1 MKQQSSPLVPAVVLL
16 VLTAA
21 ADGTSCPQTLV
32 TNPSWTA
39 TSAGNITLSVDD
51 KTGCFSLSVREE
63 LWLASSHLLLSASKT
78 VYRQPSLP
86 GHHQLLSAGSRQ
98 FSGADALGSYKALS
112 IDWLASNSTGGKE
125 PEWTT
130 TFRAYSDKFVFEQ
143 EYGTGVRDGQT
154 GPPAAAGLTAGSGDS
169 WGVPQSVFPSISAT
183 AGKGASLG
191 ALTFH
196 NQGTPQSS
204 VGLAG
209 LITATMGFAGGV
221 PVVLV
226 DNATDVTMVISPI
239 DAFLSTTFSVASDP
253 GDPAALLC
261 GVQGAAT
268 AVPKG
273 HRTQVMLMAGEG
285 LTDTVM
291 RWGSE
296 LLRLYGKSRT
306 APDANVHVER
316 LGYSTVGHYFYGL
329 ARGMNAEQTM
339 RAVAD
344 DAVSKSLPFS
354 WWLLDSWWYGEN
366 STPLPTT
373 FGGSNDSVPG
383 YGGTWRWDDTIAR
396 TRAGGFPS
404 GLRNLTDYLGG
415 PLVMHFGEWVG
426 NSSTCVENL
435 Q

>member
-1 MKQQSSPLVPAVVLL
+1 M
-16 VLTAA
+16 TA
-21 ADGTSCPQTLV
+21 G
-32 TNPSWTA
+32 
-39 TSAGNITLSVDD
+39 GNFTLSVSD
-51 KTGCFSLSVREE
+51 KTGCFSLSMHDE
-63 LWLASSHLLLSASKT
+63 LWLASSHLLLSASAT
-78 VYRQPSLP
+78 VYRQPHLT
-86 GHHQLLSAGSRQ
+86 GHHQLVPAGTRESM
-98 FSGADALGSYKALS
+98 GADALGSYKAFS
-112 IDWLASNSTGGKE
+112 IAWLASNSSGGKE

-143 EYGTGVRDGQT
+143 EYRTGVEDGQV
-154 GPPAAAGLTAGSGDS
+154 GPPAVDGFAAEKGGSGS
-169 WGVPQSVFPSISAT
+169 WGTPQSVFPSFSAA
-183 AGKGASLG
+183 AGKAPSLG

-204 VGLAG
+204 VGIAG
-209 LITATMGFAGGV
+209 LSTATMGFAGGV
-221 PVVLV
+221 PVILV

-239 DAFLSTTFSVASDP
+239 DAFLSTTFSVAADAN
-253 GDPAALLC
+253 DPAALLC

-273 HRTQVMLMAGEG
+273 HRTQVILMAGQG

-291 RWGSE
+291 RWGDE
-296 LLRLYGKSRT
+296 LLHLHGKERT
-306 APDANVHVER
+306 TSDANVHVER
-316 LGYSTVGHYFYGL
+316 LGYSTVGHFFYGL
-329 ARGMNAEQTM
+329 KRGMNAEQTM

-344 DAVSKSLPFS
+344 DAVTKGLPYS

-396 TRAGGFPS
+396 TRGGNFPS

-426 NSSTCVENL
+426 NSSQCVILAYTKSIHGTNFGTL
-435 Q
+435 HYD

>member
-1 MKQQSSPLVPAVVLL
+1 MSPARGSATVLQTRVQVLQLEPERHTERADAQGDAVTHRPSSMKQSSKLVPAVVLAIL
-16 VLTAA
+16 PAA
-21 ADGTSCPQTLV
+21 ADSTTCPQTLV

-39 TSAGNITLSVDD
+39 TSVANITLSVDD

-63 LWLASSHLLLSASKT
+63 LWLASSHMLLSASKT

-98 FSGADALGSYKALS
+98 FLGADALGSYKALS

-130 TFRAYSDKFVFEQ
+130 TFRAYNDKFVFEQ
-143 EYGTGVRDGQT
+143 EYGTGVKDGQT
-154 GPPAAAGLTAGSGDS
+154 GPPTAAGLTAESDS
-169 WGVPQSVFPSISAT
+169 WGNPQSVFPSISAT
-183 AGKGASLG
+183 AGKAASLG

-196 NQGTPQSS
+196 NQGTPQSA

-209 LITATMGFAGGV
+209 LSTATMGFAGGV

-273 HRTQVMLMAGEG
+273 HRAQVILVAGEG

-291 RWGSE
+291 RGTAS
-296 LLRLYGKSRT
+296 LR
-306 APDANVHVER
+306 
-316 LGYSTVGHYFYGL
+316 
-329 ARGMNAEQTM
+329 
-339 RAVAD
+339 
-344 DAVSKSLPFS
+344 S
-354 WWLLDSWWYGEN
+354 WH
-366 STPLPTT
+366 
-373 FGGSNDSVPG
+373 
-383 YGGTWRWDDTIAR
+383 
-396 TRAGGFPS
+396 
-404 GLRNLTDYLGG
+404 
-415 PLVMHFGEWVG
+415 PLVRTGQPWL
-426 NSSTCVENL
+426 TCF
-435 Q
+435 